1 MDWVLYRP
9 WCVYCV
15 NVRSC
20 PIVKRPIPVEFGR
33 FLFWFL
39 FSFNSIPD
47 AMNFNLSTN
56 RLDYTQF
63 MHILHSL
70 SELYSGNSIHRD
82 SLSSRFLKIITDT
95 CDKYEKSQYVL
106 RCSNHV

>member
-1 MDWVLYRP
+1 
-9 WCVYCV
+9 
-15 NVRSC
+15 
-20 PIVKRPIPVEFGR
+20 
-33 FLFWFL
+33 
-39 FSFNSIPD
+39 
-47 AMNFNLSTN
+47 MNFNLSTN

-95 CDKYEKSQYVL
+95 CDKYEKSQYVSP
-106 RCSNHV
+106 CSNHV